1 MTKRK
6 RLLLICSLLLAVCAA
21 AAVLLLCGKS
31 RSGLQMYSF
40 NRKLKP
46 VETDDFCRTTYEI
59 FPWSFCDSDGDG
71 TGDLKGIISKLDYIQ
86 DLGFD
91 QIWITPVHPSPS
103 YHKYDV
109 TDYYSIDPAFG
120 TLEDYEKLL
129 GECHK
134 RGICV
139 LMDLVLNHTAV
150 DHEWF
155 RKASDYL
162 HELPP
167 DWGPDPSYCKYFS
180 YYNFSRQ
187 PQDKYAPV
195 EGTNWYYEAQFWS
208 GMPDL
213 NLDSDDVRS
222 EITDIVKFWLDKG
235 VDGFRLDATTS
246 YHTGNAPANT
256 QFLRWFCDLCRSI
269 KQDCY
274 IVGEAW
280 TDRNNIAE
288 LYSSGI
294 DSLFNFPFSGNE
306 GYVRNAVSGFLK
318 ASDLVRAMEYSE
330 KAFEAKNQDFTD
342 APFYTNHDMARS
354 AGYYAVDEGPVT
366 KMSYAVSLLMR
377 GCSFM
382 YYGEEIGMK
391 GSGKDENK
399 RAPMYWSDDAKA
411 KGMCSGPPDM
421 DEVTMKFPSLND
433 QIKDDSSL
441 YNWFRQ
447 VIRVRR
453 AFPSIAR
460 GKTEG
465 TELSTDSAAVFFRRS
480 TEYGDVLIAMNFGE
494 EQCSIDLSS
503 LEISTE
509 LAAVLNTSEEKIT
522 KEKDLLTLPS
532 CSIAVLTVGQK

>member
-6 RLLLICSLLLAVCAA
+6 RLLLICSLLLAVSAA
-21 AAVLLLCGKS
+21 AAVLLLFGRN

-46 VETDDFCRTTYEI
+46 AETDDFCRTTYEI

-71 TGDLKGIISKLDYIQ
+71 TGDLKGIISKLDYIE

-109 TDYYSIDPAFG
+109 ADYYSIDPAFG
-120 TLEDYEKLL
+120 TTEDYEKLL
-129 GECHK
+129 RECHK
-134 RGICV
+134 RGIRV
-139 LMDLVLNHTAV
+139 LMDLVLNHTSV
-150 DHEWF
+150 EHEWF

-162 HELPP
+162 HELPS
-167 DWGPDPSYCKYFS
+167 DWAPDPSYCAYFS

-213 NLDSDDVRS
+213 NLDSDAVRN
-222 EITDIVKFWLDKG
+222 EIAGIVKYWLDKG
-235 VDGFRLDATTS
+235 VDGFRLDAVTS
-246 YHTGNAPANT
+246 YHTGNAAANVG
-256 QFLRWFCDLCRSI
+256 FMRWFCELCRSI
-269 KQDCY
+269 KSDCY

-280 TDRNNIAE
+280 TDRYNIAE

-294 DSLFNFPFSGNE
+294 DSLFNFPFSGSE

-330 KAFEAKNQDFTD
+330 DDFEAKNPDFTD

-354 AGYYAVDEGPVT
+354 AGYYSDDTGPVT

-377 GCSFM
+377 GSSFM
-382 YYGEEIGMK
+382 YYGEEIGME
-391 GSGKDENK
+391 GSGKDEDK
-399 RAPMYWSDDAKA
+399 RAPMYWSDAAAA
-411 KGMCSGPPDM
+411 KGMCSGPPEM
-421 DEVTMKFPSLND
+421 DEITMKFPSVRD
-433 QIKDDSSL
+433 QMKDDRSL

-447 VIRVRR
+447 VIKVRR
-453 AFPSIAR
+453 SFPSIAR
-460 GKTEG
+460 GKTEDTG
-465 TELSTDSAAVFFRRS
+465 LSTDSAAVFFRRDN
-480 TEYGDVLIAMNFGE
+480 EYGDVLIAMNLGGE
-494 EQCSIDLSS
+494 ACSIDLSV
-503 LEISTE
+503 LGIGTE

-522 KEKDLLTLPS
+522 KEKDLLRLPS
-532 CSIAVLTVGQK
+532 YSIAVLTVTQ